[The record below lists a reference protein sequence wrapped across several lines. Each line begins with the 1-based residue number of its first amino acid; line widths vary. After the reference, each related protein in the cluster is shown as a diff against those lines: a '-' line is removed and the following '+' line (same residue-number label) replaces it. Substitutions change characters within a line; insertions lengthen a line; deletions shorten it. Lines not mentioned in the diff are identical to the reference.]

1 VIRAKTE
8 SEKTIWANYRGG
20 FDVEIRYA
28 PRAKMRRI
36 IDDCRVREWDPK
48 THQPIERAD
57 DEKFFK
63 RVAEEIVVNWRG
75 LTADVLRGMLDL
87 ENYPEEE
94 PYSKESCVE
103 LLKGAYDFDR
113 WVQHI
118 ATEIELFEASRR
130 AEVTKNS

>member
-1 VIRAKTE
+1 
-8 SEKTIWANYRGG
+8 
-20 FDVEIRYA
+20 
-28 PRAKMRRI
+28 
-36 IDDCRVREWDPK
+36 
-48 THQPIERAD
+48 
-57 DEKFFK
+57 
-63 RVAEEIVVNWRG
+63 
-75 LTADVLRGMLDL
+75 MLDL